1 MQFIVKEMPVA
12 ILVVLAVRRLLFSM
26 LKLWFIA
33 LFVSVLTFFEK
44 LFIFQRIFSRK
55 LFYFSVFGNDLEN
68 EFENVFWYLVFNFL
82 KIFIV

>member
-12 ILVVLAVRRLLFSM
+12 IVVVLAVRRLLFSM
-26 LKLWFIA
+26 LKLWLIA

>member
-12 ILVVLAVRRLLFSM
+12 IVVVLAVRRLLFSI
-26 LKLWFIA
+26 LKLWLIA